1 MLWFF
6 APPLIYLYAMHKE
19 ILRLAIPN
27 ILTNLTVPLLGAV
40 DTALMGHLAA
50 PGYLAALGVGVA
62 VFNFVYWGFGFLR
75 MSTTGFVAQAV
86 GRSDRSSM
94 RVILF
99 RGLLLAAGIG
109 MVLILLQ
116 DVIWAFGLWI
126 VQPEPHVA
134 TLAGEY
140 FAIRIWAA
148 PANLMLMVLLG
159 WLLGAQNAGYP
170 LLISLAGNVI
180 NIALSFYLV
189 TVEGYTIAG
198 VAIGTLVAQYAGLM
212 VALLVLL
219 VKYKVYIQWP
229 GIARILDREQ
239 VRSFVVVNR
248 DIFLRTLCLMFVF
261 TFMTAQSAR
270 FGTEIL
276 ALNTVLLQLISIVSY
291 GIDGLAFAS
300 ESLTGKYLGKGISQP
315 LRKMIRYLFVWGF
328 GLALILSVGFLFFR
342 DPIMR
347 IFTDHAPILRL
358 AKAFAWWIV
367 LAPLVN
373 NFAYLWDGI
382 YLGATASKPMRNSMF
397 YATVLVFVPVFYIAN
412 YWYDNHAL
420 WLAFT
425 LFMIARGSMLWWW
438 ADRNLFRPIREGSE
452 RNLVR

>member
-1 MLWFF
+1 MR
-6 APPLIYLYAMHKE
+6 YLCAMHKE

-40 DTALMGHLAA
+40 DTALMGHLEA

-75 MSTTGFVAQAV
+75 MSTTGFMAQAF
-86 GRSDRSSM
+86 GQKDTPSM
-94 RVILF
+94 SGILF
-99 RGLLLAAGIG
+99 RGLLLAGLIG
-109 MVLILLQ
+109 VILILAQ
-116 DVIWAFGLWI
+116 DAIWAFGLWV

-134 TLAGEY
+134 QLAGEY

-159 WLLGAQNAGYP
+159 WLLGAQNAVYP

-180 NIALSFYLV
+180 NIALSVYLV

-198 VAIGTLVAQYAGLM
+198 VAMGTLIAQYAGLGIA
-212 VALLVLL
+212 VLFLLFRYQAYL
-219 VKYKVYIQWP
+219 KWP
-229 GIARILDREQ
+229 GWKRIMDRE
-239 VRSFVVVNR
+239 RLRAFVVVNR

-270 FGTEIL
+270 YGTEIL
-276 ALNTVLLQLISIVSY
+276 ALNTVLLQLISIISY
-291 GIDGLAFAS
+291 GIDGFAFAS
-300 ESLTGKYLGKGISQP
+300 ESLTGKYLGRGAAKP
-315 LRKMIRYLFVWGF
+315 LRTMVRYLFGWGF
-328 GLALILSVGFLFFR
+328 GLALVFSLAFLLFR
-342 DPIMR
+342 EPIMR
-347 IFTDHAPILRL
+347 LFTDHAPILEL
-358 AKAFAWWIV
+358 AKTYAFWVI

-382 YLGATASKPMRNSMF
+382 YIGATASVPMRNSMF
-397 YATVLVFVPVFYIAN
+397 IATLLVFLPVFLLAN
-412 YWYDNHAL
+412 LYFDNHAL

-425 LFMIARGSMLWWW
+425 LFMVARGAVLWAW
-438 ADRNLFRPIREGSE
+438 ANRYLFHPLRAS
-452 RNLVR
+452 